1 VELDA
6 ALLFV
11 AVAEFELFM
20 SDGVLPALA
29 AVPVLSDG
37 VVVLA
42 CGGVEL
48 GVVLS
53 GLVALGFVVLGLFGF
68 VVVSGLVADGV
79 VDCGVVVVV
88 VVVVLVVVES
98 GVVVAELC
106 WFVAD
111 GFVSVLDGDALE
123 VVVLDWGL
131 FGLLMSDVFDC
142 GFVVVL
148 DCALDW
154 LPYGLAD
161 VVEFEGLVA
170 VVLELACPWSLIVE
184 LPVEEVAGCWFC
196 AISVPAAAPASPLL
210 AEGLPPVLAEQCS
223 ETCFTS
229 VTWKLLPLELP
240 VEPAVELV
248 LLFSPVLE
256 LAPIE
261 AEFPAIAPVT
271 CTSCPT
277 CGCNLLVSPERL

>member
-1 VELDA
+1 
-6 ALLFV
+6 LLV

-98 GVVVAELC
+98 GEVVAELC
-106 WFVAD
+106 
-111 GFVSVLDGDALE
+111 
-123 VVVLDWGL
+123 
-131 FGLLMSDVFDC
+131 
-142 GFVVVL
+142 
-148 DCALDW
+148 
-154 LPYGLAD
+154 
-161 VVEFEGLVA
+161 
-170 VVLELACPWSLIVE
+170 
-184 LPVEEVAGCWFC
+184 
-196 AISVPAAAPASPLL
+196 
-210 AEGLPPVLAEQCS
+210 
-223 ETCFTS
+223 
-229 VTWKLLPLELP
+229 
-240 VEPAVELV
+240 
-248 LLFSPVLE
+248 
-256 LAPIE
+256 
-261 AEFPAIAPVT
+261 
-271 CTSCPT
+271 
-277 CGCNLLVSPERL
+277 